1 MLAASPE
8 FNMNLLSQLR
18 DQVPW
23 LQQAEWHPQ
32 LGSTQDRAR
41 ELVDAGT
48 MPVPFLIGADLQTG
62 GRGRGKHRWWTGQG
76 ALAMSL
82 VIDPTEFAPQPEAPM
97 PPQLALAVGVAVCH
111 TVRGL
116 LVSESVGLHW
126 PNDVYVGQRKLA
138 GILTEALSPRRVI
151 IGIGLNSNNTLDEA
165 PAELRAT
172 AVTLRDLLGSE
183 VDATTLLVSLL
194 NELHAAL
201 RLLYEQPAEL
211 GREFDAL
218 ALQRGQ
224 MLLLRCG
231 DQHHAGRC
239 LGIAAD
245 GGLQL
250 ETETGLR
257 TFYSGTLSVED
268 L

>member
-1 MLAASPE
+1 M
-8 FNMNLLSQLR
+8 LSQLR
-18 DQVPW
+18 EQVPW
-23 LQQAEWHPQ
+23 LQHVEWHPE

-41 ELVDAGT
+41 ELVEAST
-48 MPVPFLIGADLQTG
+48 QPLPFLIGADLQRG

-82 VIDPTEFAPQPEAPM
+82 VLDPTEFALQPEAPL

-111 TVRGL
+111 AVRAFI
-116 LVSESVGLHW
+116 SNESVGLHW

-138 GILTEALSPRRVI
+138 GILTEALTPRRVI

-172 AVTLRDLLGSE
+172 AVTLRDLLGAP
-183 VDATTLLVSLL
+183 VDAEALLVSLL

-201 RLLYEQPAEL
+201 RLLYEQPTEL
-211 GREFDAL
+211 GREFAAL
-218 ALQRGQ
+218 AMQRGQ
-224 MLLLRCG
+224 MLLLRQG

-250 ETETGLR
+250 ETESGLR
-257 TFYSGTLSVED
+257 VFYSGTLSAED

>member
-1 MLAASPE
+1 MLSSLHE
-8 FNMNLLSQLR
+8 HL
-18 DQVPW
+18 PW
-23 LQQAEWHPQ
+23 LQHIEWHEQ

-41 ELVDAGT
+41 ELVESDSGA
-48 MPVPFLIGADLQTG
+48 VPLLVGADLQTG

-76 ALAMSL
+76 ALALSL
-82 VIDPTEFAPQPEAPM
+82 VVDPSMYAAAPGAPL

-111 TVRGL
+111 TVRGFL
-116 LVSESVGLHW
+116 RYETAGLHW

-151 IGIGLNSNNTLDEA
+151 IGIGLNSNNTLDDA
-165 PAELRAT
+165 PLELRGT
-172 AVTLRDLLGSE
+172 AVTLRDLQQAP
-183 VDATTLLVSLL
+183 VDAEALLIALL
-194 NELHAAL
+194 RELDAAL
-201 RLLYEQPAEL
+201 RLLYDLPAEL

-218 ALQRGQ
+218 CLQRGQ
-224 MLLLRCG
+224 MLLLRQG

-245 GGLQL
+245 GGLLL
-250 ETETGLR
+250 ETEAGLR
-257 TFYSGTLSVED
+257 TFYSGTLSNED

>member
-1 MLAASPE
+1 MLSSHRE
-8 FNMNLLSQLR
+8 HL
-18 DQVPW
+18 PW
-23 LQQAEWHPQ
+23 IRHIEWHEQ

-41 ELVDAGT
+41 ELVEAGSL
-48 MPVPFLIGADLQTG
+48 PVPFLIGADLQTG

-82 VIDPTEFAPQPEAPM
+82 VIDPTEFAAEQGTPL

-111 TVRGL
+111 TVRGFL
-116 LVSESVGLHW
+116 TDDTVGLHW

-151 IGIGLNSNNTLDEA
+151 IGIGLNSNNTLDDA
-165 PAELRAT
+165 PAKLRAT
-172 AVTLRDLLGSE
+172 AVTLRDLRQAPIE
-183 VDATTLLVSLL
+183 PETFLVSLL
-194 NELHAAL
+194 TELHAAL
-201 RLLYEQPAEL
+201 SLLYAQPAEL

-224 MLLLRCG
+224 MLLLRQG

-239 LGIAAD
+239 RGIATD
-245 GGLQL
+245 GGLQI
-250 ETETGLR
+250 ETEAGLR
-257 TFYSGTLSVED
+257 TFYSGTMSSED

>member
-1 MLAASPE
+1 M
-8 FNMNLLSQLR
+8 LSQLR
-18 DQVPW
+18 EQVPW
-23 LQQAEWHPQ
+23 LQQIEWHEQ

-41 ELVDAGT
+41 ELIEAGA
-48 MPVPFLIGADLQTG
+48 PLPCLIGADLQTG

-76 ALAMSL
+76 ALATSL
-82 VIDPTEFAPQPEAPM
+82 VIDPTEFAAQSDAPL
-97 PPQLALAVGVAVCH
+97 PPQLALAAGVAVCH
-111 TVRGL
+111 AVRGL
-116 LVSESVGLHW
+116 LTDETVGLHW

-172 AVTLRDLLGSE
+172 AVTLRDLIGSP
-183 VDATTLLVSLL
+183 VDAAALLVSLL
-194 NELHAAL
+194 HELRAAL
-201 RLLYEQPAEL
+201 RLLYEQPSEL
-211 GREFDAL
+211 GREFAAL

-224 MLLLRCG
+224 MLLLRQG
-231 DQHHAGRC
+231 DLHHAGRC

-250 ETETGLR
+250 ETESGLR
-257 TFYSGTLSVED
+257 TFYSGTLSSED

>member
-1 MLAASPE
+1 MLSK
-8 FNMNLLSQLR
+8 LR
-18 DQVPW
+18 AQIPW
-23 LQQAEWHPQ
+23 LQHVEWHEQ

-41 ELVDAGT
+41 ELIEAGT
-48 MPVPFLIGADLQTG
+48 LPVPFLIGADLQTG

-82 VIDPTEFAPQPEAPM
+82 VVDPTEFAVERGTPL
-97 PPQLALAVGVAVCH
+97 PPQLALAVGVAVSH
-111 TVRGL
+111 TVRGYL
-116 LVSESVGLHW
+116 PKENVGLHW
-126 PNDVYVGQRKLA
+126 PNDVYVGQRKLS

-151 IGIGLNSNNTLDEA
+151 IGIGLNSNNTLDDA

-172 AVTLRDLLGSE
+172 AVTLRDLLQAP
-183 VDATTLLVSLL
+183 VDAAALLVTLLT
-194 NELHAAL
+194 ELHAAL
-201 RLLYEQPAEL
+201 RLLYAQPAEL

-224 MLLLRCG
+224 VLLLRQG

-239 LGIAAD
+239 VGIATD

-250 ETETGLR
+250 ETEAGLR
-257 TFYSGTLSVED
+257 TFYSGTLSSED

>member
-1 MLAASPE
+1 MLSP
-8 FNMNLLSQLR
+8 LH

-23 LQQAEWHPQ
+23 LQQVEWHEQ

-41 ELVDAGT
+41 ELVEGGS
-48 MPVPFLIGADLQTG
+48 MPMPFLIGADLQTG

-82 VIDPTEFAPQPEAPM
+82 VIDPTEFAAQPEAPL

-116 LVSESVGLHW
+116 IANETVGLHW

-151 IGIGLNSNNTLDEA
+151 IGIGLNSNNTLDDA
-165 PAELRAT
+165 PVELRAT
-172 AVTLRDLLGSE
+172 AVTLRDLLGSP
-183 VDATTLLVSLL
+183 VDATALLASLL

-201 RLLYEQPAEL
+201 RLLYEAPAEL
-211 GREFDAL
+211 GREFAAL
-218 ALQRGQ
+218 TLQRGQ
-224 MLLLRCG
+224 MLLLRQG

-250 ETETGLR
+250 ETENGLR
-257 TFYSGTLSVED
+257 IFYSGTLSSED

>member
-1 MLAASPE
+1 MLSSLRE
-8 FNMNLLSQLR
+8 NLLWLR
-18 DQVPW
+18 HV
-23 LQQAEWHPQ
+23 EWHEL
-32 LGSTQDRAR
+32 LGSTQDHAR
-41 ELVDAGT
+41 ELVAAGT
-48 MPVPFLIGADLQTG
+48 LPVPLLIGAESQTG
-62 GRGRGKHRWWTGQG
+62 GRGRGKHRWWTGPG

-82 VIDPTEFAPQPEAPM
+82 VIDPTEFSTENGSPL

-111 TVRGL
+111 AVRGFL
-116 LVSESVGLHW
+116 PHETIGLHW

-151 IGIGLNSNNTLDEA
+151 IGIGLNSNNTLADA

-172 AVTLRDLLGSE
+172 AVTLRDLLQAP
-183 VDATTLLVSLL
+183 VDAEALLVTLLT
-194 NELHAAL
+194 ELHAAL

-224 MLLLRCG
+224 MLLLRQG

-239 LGIAAD
+239 LGIAVN

-250 ETETGLR
+250 ETEAGLK
-257 TFYSGTLSVED
+257 TFYSGTLSSED